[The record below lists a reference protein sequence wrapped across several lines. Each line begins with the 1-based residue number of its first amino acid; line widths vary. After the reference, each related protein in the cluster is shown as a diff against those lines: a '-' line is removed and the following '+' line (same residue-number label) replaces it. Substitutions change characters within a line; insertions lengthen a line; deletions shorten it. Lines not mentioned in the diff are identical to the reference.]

1 MKILILGLM
10 GAGKSTLAYQ
20 IQKKYEIARLNIDE
34 ICRNK
39 KTGEYYTKEQQFSKL
54 TDFEKKNASWVME
67 GSQKDL
73 YEKVNP
79 DLIVYINVS
88 RWIAAWRFTLRFFK
102 AKKLIGKEID
112 SNLPVQAYHYRK
124 PTLKKILEWDTSNK
138 TINTEIRN
146 YLKGKNNYFI
156 INNKKDISVLFE
168 KISNKKA

>member
-1 MKILILGLM
+1 
-10 GAGKSTLAYQ
+10 
-20 IQKKYEIARLNIDE
+20 
-34 ICRNK
+34 
-39 KTGEYYTKEQQFSKL
+39 
-54 TDFEKKNASWVME
+54 ME

-73 YEKVNP
+73 YEKVNS

-138 TINTEIRN
+138 IINTEIRS

-156 INNKKDISVLFE
+156 VNNEKDISILFEKINNKK
-168 KISNKKA
+168 A